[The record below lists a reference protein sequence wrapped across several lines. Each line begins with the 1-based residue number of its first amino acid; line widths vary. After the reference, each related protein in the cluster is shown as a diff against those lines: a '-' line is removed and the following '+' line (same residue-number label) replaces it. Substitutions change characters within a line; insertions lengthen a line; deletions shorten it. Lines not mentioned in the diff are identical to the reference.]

1 MLEVRLEREQNRGE
15 RREEHRQPGQFC
27 EPEPGARGIPGLET
41 PPHAQRETGQVQRV
55 PEEPGSNRADGID
68 GGKWREERGLE
79 RRADEAIGRAA
90 PGVQRFDSE
99 EPASTL
105 EEDRG
110 VAAFVDGVARAQNGE
125 EDREERKR
133 SGPGWRRRGH

>member
-1 MLEVRLEREQNRGE
+1 MK
-15 RREEHRQPGQFC
+15 P
-27 EPEPGARGIPGLET
+27 
-41 PPHAQRETGQVQRV
+41 
-55 PEEPGSNRADGID
+55 S
-68 GGKWREERGLE
+68 
-79 RRADEAIGRAA
+79 AA
-90 PGVQRFDSE
+90 LLPAVQRFDSE

-110 VAAFVDGVARAQNGE
+110 VAAFIDGVARAQNGE